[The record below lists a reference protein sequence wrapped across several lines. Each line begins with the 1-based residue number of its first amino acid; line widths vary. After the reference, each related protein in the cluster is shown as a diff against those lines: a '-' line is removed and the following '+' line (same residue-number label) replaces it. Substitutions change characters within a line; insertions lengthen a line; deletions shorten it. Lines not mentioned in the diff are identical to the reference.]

1 MQSPMEGK
9 HTAKNGKRMKK
20 QEERRPAVPLVPF
33 VSFPASNSYRIPLF
47 SCGKIIFE
55 ICFERIGIVIQQSK
69 AGYNFALIFFEII
82 CNILFPCFHTHS
94 SYPPF
99 SEISLFSITWIIL
112 PLNPFVYK
120 DYF

>member
-1 MQSPMEGK
+1 MRSPMEGK
-9 HTAKNGKRMKK
+9 YAAKNGKGMKE
-20 QEERRPAVPLVPF
+20 QEERRPAVPRVLF
-33 VSFPASNSYRIPLF
+33 SASNSYRIPLF
-47 SCGKIIFE
+47 PCGKIIFE
-55 ICFERIGIVIQQSK
+55 IRFERIGIVIQQSK

-99 SEISLFSITWIIL
+99 PEISLFSITWIIL
-112 PLNPFVYK
+112 PPNPFVYK